1 VCHTLVSGG
10 SERALAVFREAD
22 ASWMVGRG
30 LGRPAGAEE
39 SPHGS
44 RGDLEVDI
52 DRGLGR
58 AEGFGD
64 TLGLTSGSR

>member
-1 VCHTLVSGG
+1 
-10 SERALAVFREAD
+10 
-22 ASWMVGRG
+22 MVGRG

-64 TLGLTSGSR
+64 TFGLTSGSR